1 MGFEEGHKKLGGR
14 KAGTRNKNA
23 EMKDNMR
30 NFALDNFDDFKK
42 AYKNLSPEDKCRVY
56 LKVVDFVVPKVS
68 SVKFEDEGTAN
79 SAAQLLKAA
88 AEYK

>member
-30 NFALDNFDDFKK
+30 NFALDNFDDFKE
-42 AYKNLSPEDKCRVY
+42 AYKELSAREKCCVY

-68 SVKFEDEGTAN
+68 SVKFEDEGAAN